1 MAEILVKHGEI
12 REKIAKTFG
21 VSRVTVRDA
30 LKDRT
35 KSDLSRKIRKMA
47 LENGGKEI

>member
-12 REKIAKTFG
+12 RDKIAKTFG
-21 VSRVTVRDA
+21 VSRVTVRSA

-35 KSDLSRKIRKMA
+35 KTDLARRIRKMA